1 MEIETSLAENIHLV
15 VKSIVVFVESDLS
28 DILTKSEVMEKKLLI
43 GYVEVIE
50 IKLNV
55 LIYFT
60 TNKKN

>member
-28 DILTKSEVMEKKLLI
+28 DVLTKSEVMEKKLLI